1 MPNYRTMSIH
11 IKNGHKLYTYLKD
24 IFLKVN
30 NLYNTTNFF
39 VRSQLL
45 LVLGKPCIEIIGMSL
60 VISRW
65 DKIPVPLSHQ
75 IQILN
80 CFLRPILWPTVQTMP
95 EPRHGRWS
103 SATCFLRYCQ
113 AEFRYPSG
121 I

>member
-45 LVLGKPCIEIIGMSL
+45 LVLGKPCISYGMSL
-60 VISRW
+60 LYRGG
-65 DKIPVPLSHQ
+65 
-75 IQILN
+75 
-80 CFLRPILWPTVQTMP
+80 T
-95 EPRHGRWS
+95 
-103 SATCFLRYCQ
+103 RYL
-113 AEFRYPSG
+113 YPCPPD
-121 I
+121 